1 MLFAL
6 LEHYGVISYKA
17 KNLLQFSGAFC
28 SSGKPQQVSVL
39 LNLFNS
45 FPCISQML
53 LCFLPMQKE
62 YHR

>member
-1 MLFAL
+1 MFFLNKSGIKFT
-6 LEHYGVISYKA
+6 YA

-45 FPCISQML
+45 LPCISQML
-53 LCFLPMQKE
+53 LCFLSMRKE